1 MSDVVLR
8 IPTDEARALYRLVH
22 QTPGGQDLLFQTYRQ
37 LQNHFFSQLT
47 VEELTS
53 LLEDGQ

>member
-8 IPTDEARALYRLVH
+8 VPTEEARALYRLLH

-37 LQNHFFSQLT
+37 LQTHFFSQLT
-47 VEELTS
+47 VEELTA
-53 LLEDGQ
+53 LLKDDQ